1 MLDGLRVT
9 LLAIGKARR
18 GPEQLL
24 FDHYAKRLAC
34 RLTVRELEESRTGPS
49 LKRREREAD
58 LLLGAVPKGAR
69 ILALDE
75 TGRAL
80 TSLAFA
86 ELLGQWRDEAVQ
98 DIAVMIGG
106 ADGLSPRVREAADRV
121 LSFGPATWPHLLVRT
136 LLAEQLYR
144 AQTILQGHPYHRA

>member
-1 MLDGLRVT
+1 MLEGLRVT

-18 GPEQLL
+18 GPEQQL
-24 FDHYAKRLAC
+24 FEHYAKRLSF
-34 RLTVRELEESRTGPS
+34 RLTVRELEESKSGS
-49 LKRREREAD
+49 GLQRREREAD

-80 TSLAFA
+80 GSMAFA
-86 ELLGQWRDEAVQ
+86 QLLGRWRDDAVQ
-98 DIAVMIGG
+98 DIAVIIGG

-121 LSFGPATWPHLLVRT
+121 LAFGPATWPHLLVRT